1 MKTADC
7 RNGKPVLDGLIQTIL
22 DNRGYLSE
30 IDGKIGDGDHGVNM
44 SKGFSLCRDKLAGK
58 PYTLSEGLNTLAL
71 TLMEG
76 IGGSMGPLYGVLFEE
91 MAAACADK
99 AAVSAADFN
108 AMLTNGIEGVMDIGS
123 AKRGDKTLLDT
134 LIPARE
140 AFSEALAQGK
150 DFDLCLRAMAAA
162 AEAGWNETE
171 NMVAK
176 IGRASRLGE
185 RSRGVLD
192 AGATSCYLLLKSLA
206 ESLEGLLTEA

>member
-7 RNGKPVLDGLIQTIL
+7 GNGKPVLDGLIQTITEHK
-22 DNRGYLSE
+22 GYLSE

-44 SKGFSLCRDKLAGK
+44 SKGFTLCRDKLEGK
-58 PYTLSEGLNTLAL
+58 TYTLSEGLKTLAL

-91 MAAACADK
+91 MANACAGK
-99 AAVSAADFN
+99 PEIGASDFETMLGN
-108 AMLTNGIEGVMDIGS
+108 AIEGVMDIGS

-134 LIPARE
+134 LIPAKE
-140 AFSEALAQGK
+140 AYSETLAQGG
-150 DFDLCLRAMAAA
+150 DFDVCLRAMTAAA
-162 AEAGWNETE
+162 QAGWQDTE
-171 NMVAK
+171 NMVAR

-192 AGATSCYLLLKSLA
+192 AGATSCYLLLKSMA
-206 ESLEGLLTEA
+206 ESLEGLLQTA